1 MVHIKVYLLH
11 IIKLLLNKIHKDE
24 LPKHKLPKKRKV
36 TKSFGGDSYE
46 TIQPIQTWKND
57 DDYMIIGSCL
67 Y

>member
-1 MVHIKVYLLH
+1 MNYQ
-11 IIKLLLNKIHKDE
+11 NTSY
-24 LPKHKLPKKRKV
+24 PK
-36 TKSFGGDSYE
+36 KSFGGDSYE